1 MTNILYQGF
10 FFQVYV
16 PIPCLGYFSY
26 YLICYHFFWSLKYSI
41 RIPSISKYLVHLA
54 LRVFGST
61 LWLIIFTL
69 TFKAMVDFLRFCFD
83 HAHVGKV
90 NSCRLHFFIVFLV
103 YRFMA
108 VQNSC

>member
-83 HAHVGKV
+83 HAHVLGGTHVISGK
-90 NSCRLHFFIVFLV
+90 IVSRIFDT
-103 YRFMA
+103 
-108 VQNSC
+108 QKHPQ